1 MGQAVNRRLVRRVV
15 VLLLSAL
22 VGALLAGR
30 SDAVEYRWQVTAG
43 ARDFVTSEPTCAKV
57 AQVAGMLNSAKDS
70 TNIVPSS
77 CSVNPLPL
85 TVGQSFSVNYRVVIP
100 ASSVT
105 GVQVTLLA
113 VLAEEQGAMP
123 LTAVLE
129 SWSYQR
135 VLILCACLL
144 VFVVGFNTTR
154 AL

>member
-1 MGQAVNRRLVRRVV
+1 MGQAVNRRLVRRVL

-30 SDAVEYRWQVTAG
+30 SDAVEYRWQVTTG
-43 ARDFVTSEPTCAKV
+43 ARDFVTSEPTCEKV
-57 AQVAGMLNSAKDS
+57 ARAAGMLNSAREA
-70 TNIVPSS
+70 TNIIPSF

-85 TVGQSFSVNYRVVIP
+85 TVGQSFSVNYRVATP

-105 GVQVTLLA
+105 GLQVTLLA

-129 SWSYQR
+129 TWSYQR

-144 VFVVGFNTTR
+144 VFVVGFNTTKS
-154 AL
+154 L